1 LAEYNI
7 QLPTF
12 GCQVTDNASNMVKAF
27 ELFSVHAQLASDGQG
42 LTSRPNSRV
51 LNVDEHH
58 ESDDENVDGSCLLDV
73 EDSEYS
79 DELLSGFPRF
89 RLIRVLKTQMM

>member
-27 ELFSVHAQLASDGQG
+27 ELFSVHAQLAGDGQG